1 MKIFD
6 EGFYFATFDLKSGYH
21 HIKIHEK
28 DIGYLGFSWDFGGR
42 TRYFVFI
49 VMPFGLSPASYVF
62 TKVLR
67 PFIKKWRGEGI
78 RCIIYVDDGIHGAA
92 GKRETA
98 YNCLKIR
105 EDLELA
111 GFTLNE
117 EKSCMYPSQTGRWLG
132 FNIDSVHLMLSVPD
146 EKLEKLLAISK
157 EATTEVH
164 HRPKNFKNCRPNYFN
179 GSRFRS
185 SIQAFNAKNV
195 CPNRRSFVG

>member
-1 MKIFD
+1 
-6 EGFYFATFDLKSGYH
+6 
-21 HIKIHEK
+21 
-28 DIGYLGFSWDFGGR
+28 
-42 TRYFVFI
+42 
-49 VMPFGLSPASYVF
+49 MPFGLSPASYVF

-157 EATTEVH
+157 EATTQ
-164 HRPKNFKNCRPNYFN
+164 RFITARKISKIAGQIISMGPGLGPLSRLLTRKCMPK
-179 GSRFRS
+179 
-185 SIQAFNAKNV
+185 
-195 CPNRRSFVG
+195 